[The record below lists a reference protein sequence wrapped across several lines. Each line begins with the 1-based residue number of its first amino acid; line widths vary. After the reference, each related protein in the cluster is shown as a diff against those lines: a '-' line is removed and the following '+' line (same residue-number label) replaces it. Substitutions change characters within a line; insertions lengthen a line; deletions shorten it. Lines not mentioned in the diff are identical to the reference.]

1 MRERDV
7 FVLLDQMLEASRNE
21 ASFVEGLS
29 EAECLA
35 DVKTQQAVAMNL
47 IIIGEAATR
56 LGRDHAAF
64 AEAHP
69 DLPWRR
75 MIAMRK
81 RIAHGC
87 GELDF
92 RVNWKTTVED
102 EAELLK
108 RLESIYQAAGEEL
121 GGRSRPQDQD

>member
-7 FVLLDQMLEASRNE
+7 FVLLDQMLEASRN
-21 ASFVEGLS
+21 AVSFVEGLS
-29 EAECLA
+29 EAESLA

-64 AEAHP
+64 AEARP

-75 MIAMRK
+75 MIAMRN
-81 RIAHGC
+81 RIAHGY
-87 GELDF
+87 GG
-92 RVNWKTTVED
+92 
-102 EAELLK
+102 
-108 RLESIYQAAGEEL
+108 SIFA
-121 GGRSRPQDQD
+121 